1 MVRKRY
7 LGLLLVGTLLW
18 SCAVDAPDVTAET
31 ESVEQAALSFPHGP
45 VITRTHSIR
54 IGRHGRVVAR
64 ETFTVESLLRWP
76 RRAILFLNGT
86 PTTGDMFD
94 IPIDGYRGRELLARR
109 GFFAFT
115 VDFEGSGDSTFP
127 EDGFALTFDA
137 HTAAMREVVDYI
149 RSRRFVSRVDV
160 LGEAE
165 GGGVAAQLCAD
176 DVRIRS
182 CTLSSML
189 YKTATDAFNEFFQ
202 SPGFRAM
209 VFGAPQGYLDI
220 PPELYFNVLVAAPPD
235 VAAWT
240 LATQPGRYSMGLIAE
255 ELAGMP
261 AYDPTGARVPGLIIR
276 GELDQNAP
284 ASDTLELAQ
293 DYGAIGG
300 AAPAT
305 IVSIPGAM
313 MQPRLEA
320 APHNEQF
327 WAAVLAFIDP

>member
-1 MVRKRY
+1 MRNRN
-7 LGLLLVGTLLW
+7 LGLLIVGTLLS
-18 SCAVDAPDVTAET
+18 SCAVDDGDATAET
-31 ESVEQAALSFPHGP
+31 SSVEQAALSFPQGP

-54 IGRHGRVVAR
+54 VGANGRVVAR
-64 ETFTVESLLRWP
+64 ESFTVESLLRWP
-76 RRAILFLNGT
+76 RRAILLLNGT
-86 PTTGDMFD
+86 PTTGELFN

-115 VDFEGSGDSTFP
+115 IDFEGSGESTFP
-127 EDGFALTFDA
+127 EDGFSLTFDA
-137 HTAAMREVVDYI
+137 HTAAMREVIDYI
-149 RSRRFVSRVDV
+149 RTRRLVPRVDV

-189 YKTATDAFNEFFQ
+189 YKTATDAFNAFFQ

-235 VAAWT
+235 VAAWA
-240 LATQPGRYSMGLIAE
+240 LSTQPGPYSMGLIAE
-255 ELAGMP
+255 ELTGLP

-284 ASDTLELAQ
+284 ASDTFELAQ
-293 DYGAIGG
+293 DYGAAGG

-327 WAAVLAFIDP
+327 WDAVLDFIDP

>member
-1 MVRKRY
+1 MRNRD
-7 LGLLLVGTLLW
+7 LWPLLIGTLLW
-18 SCAVDAPDVTAET
+18 SCAVDDVDTTPET
-31 ESVEQAALSFPHGP
+31 SSEEQAALSFAHDP

-54 IGRHGRVVAR
+54 VGTHGRVVAR
-64 ETFTVESLLRWP
+64 ESFTIKSLLRWP
-76 RRAILFLNGT
+76 HRAIVLLNGT
-86 PTTGDMFD
+86 PTTGDLYN

-115 VDFEGSGDSTFP
+115 LDFEGSGESTFP
-127 EDGFALTFDA
+127 EDGFSLTFDA

-149 RSRRFVSRVDV
+149 RSHRAVPRVDV

-176 DVRIRS
+176 DARIRS

-189 YKTATDAFNEFFQ
+189 YKTPTDAFNAFFQ

-220 PPELYFNVLVAAPPD
+220 PPELYFNVLIAAPPD
-235 VAAWT
+235 VAAWA
-240 LATQPGRYSMGLIAE
+240 LATQPGPYSIGLIAE
-255 ELAGMP
+255 ELAGLP
-261 AYDPTGARVPGLIIR
+261 AFDPTGARVPGLIIR

-284 ASDTLELAQ
+284 ASDTFELAQ
-293 DYGAIGG
+293 DYGAAGG

-305 IVSIPGAM
+305 IISIPGAM

-327 WAAVLAFIDP
+327 WDAVLAFIDP